1 MQCRQCGN
9 PVAPGTQFCGACGAQ
24 VAGSTDAAGGASPA
38 PAAGQPAGGVR
49 YQVLGEDLP
58 VLTIELQPGQT
69 IFTESGAMAWMSG
82 NVEMHTG
89 SGGGL
94 GKMFGR
100 MVAGE
105 SLFITDFTCTGG
117 TGIVA
122 FAADFPGK
130 IIPRSLAPG
139 QSLIA
144 QKDAFL
150 CAEKSVELAV
160 HFRRKLGAGLVGGEG
175 FVMQR
180 LTGPG
185 LAFLS
190 IDGTVVEY
198 TLTEGQLLKVDT
210 GHVGAFEPTVSFDV
224 ERVKGFANALF
235 GGEGLFLATLRG
247 PGRVWLQSMPVANL
261 AGRLASYLPKTSG

>member
-1 MQCRQCGN
+1 VSEANTGL
-9 PVAPGTQFCGACGAQ
+9 
-24 VAGSTDAAGGASPA
+24 AGVRPDT
-38 PAAGQPAGGVR
+38 GQPTGAVR
-49 YQVLGEDLP
+49 YQIIGEDFP
-58 VLTIELQPGQT
+58 VLTVELAPGQT

-82 NVEMHTG
+82 NVEMTAS

-100 MVAGE
+100 MLAGE
-105 SLFITDFTCTGG
+105 SLFITDFRCAGG
-117 TGIVA
+117 SGIVA

-130 IIPRSLAPG
+130 IIPLALAPG

-160 HFRRKLGAGLVGGEG
+160 HFRRRLGAGLVGGEG

-198 TLTEGQLLKVDT
+198 TLAEGQLLKVDT
-210 GHVGAFEPTVSFDV
+210 GHVAALDPTVSFDI

-247 PGRVWLQSMPVANL
+247 PGRVWLQSMPVMNL
-261 AGRLASYLPKTSG
+261 AGRLAGYLPTSGGG

>member
-1 MQCRQCGN
+1 MVSDGIEQRVGMRSDT
-9 PVAPGTQFCGACGAQ
+9 GE
-24 VAGSTDAAGGASPA
+24 
-38 PAAGQPAGGVR
+38 PAGGLR
-49 YQVLGEDLP
+49 YQIVGEDLP
-58 VLTIELQPGQT
+58 VLTVELEPGQT

-82 NVEMHTG
+82 NIEMTTNT
-89 SGGGL
+89 GGGL

-100 MVAGE
+100 MMAGE
-105 SLFITDFTCTGG
+105 SLFITDFRCTGG
-117 TGIVA
+117 AGIVA

-130 IIPRSLAPG
+130 IIPLALAPG

-150 CAEKSVELAV
+150 CAEKSVDLAV

-185 LAFLS
+185 RAFLS
-190 IDGTVVEY
+190 IDGAVVEY
-198 TLTEGQLLKVDT
+198 TLDEGQLLKVDT
-210 GHVGAFEPTVSFDV
+210 GHVAAFDPAVAFDI

-247 PGRVWLQSMPVANL
+247 PGRVWLQSMPVVNL
-261 AGRLASYLPKTSG
+261 AGRLARYMPTSSG

>member
-1 MQCRQCGN
+1 MQFPSHDSG
-9 PVAPGTQFCGACGAQ
+9 
-24 VAGSTDAAGGASPA
+24 AGSRAASAAAESAS
-38 PAAGQPAGGVR
+38 GLR
-49 YQVLGEDLP
+49 YQIIGEDMP
-58 VLTIELQPGQT
+58 VLTVELRPGQT
-69 IFTESGAMAWMSG
+69 VFTESGAMAWMSG
-82 NVEMHTG
+82 NVEMQTS

-100 MVAGE
+100 MLAGE

-117 TGIVA
+117 SGIVA

-130 IIPRSLAPG
+130 IIPIPLAPG

-144 QKDAFL
+144 QKEAFL
-150 CAEKSVELAV
+150 CAEKSVDLAA
-160 HFRRKLGAGLVGGEG
+160 HFRRRLGAGLAGGEG

-198 TLTEGQLLKVDT
+198 TLAEGQLLKVDT
-210 GHVGAFEPTVSFDV
+210 GHVGAFDPTVQFEI

-247 PGRVWLQSMPVANL
+247 PGRVWLQSMPVMNL
-261 AGRLASYLPKTSG
+261 AGRLAGYMPTSAG